1 MLKNCTFTKMVVNL
15 LEIYKYAQI
24 HTNVSKKKEKKCGMC
39 RMSWTLLFLFLFFFF
54 WNEIC
59 TFLSVDLSLSQYFQ
73 HLYFVLEVQFSS
85 FFVLFIFAPTH
96 FDNEPTENK
105 NNNFFFFFFF
115 DFTQLKYM
123 LCCID
128 SSITFENEEKKN
140 LTQQEQ

>member
-24 HTNVSKKKEKKCGMC
+24 HTNVSKKKETKMWNV
-39 RMSWTLLFLFLFFFF
+39 SNELNFVIFVFF

-59 TFLSVDLSLSQYFQ
+59 TFLSVDLFLSQYFQ